1 MNFGGMFIATRISSQ
16 KIDDENS
23 LGDILIFNE
32 SKHLIYPLT
41 QAPETLEELKII
53 INNLIDSTE
62 NMDLLMGLKIIK
74 TLITH
79 NKKEVVASSLGNLY
93 VLIRDESIRKLIIN
107 ELNEMRCD
115 DRISVRRSAE
125 DSLDVISGE
134 VNKYEIFEFS
144 FDILTQILYKFDNY
158 LHSKHYFNSLNLKYI
173 TKINTA
179 LKSMINH
186 SRFVESW
193 NDMMYNLLRI
203 MLVIDHDMDIFHMD
217 NVDVNDYYQN
227 NMDKL
232 VNIPYTEL
240 SEIEVTEDTYINTL
254 IHVYATTFRENGHI
268 YRLESLLDDDNY
280 KIRHMA
286 VLGLIYALKVLTN
299 FHEDKPFE
307 NLISEVLEN
316 ISNTQFKHR
325 IKAGYGSK

>member
-1 MNFGGMFIATRISSQ
+1 MGGDVIATRITSQ

-32 SKHLIYPLT
+32 SKHQIYPLT
-41 QAPETLEELKII
+41 QPPETLEELKII
-53 INNLIDSTE
+53 INNLINSTE

-93 VLIRDESIRKLIIN
+93 ILIRDESIRKLIIN

-173 TKINTA
+173 TKINAA

-193 NDMMYNLLRI
+193 NDMMYNLLRV

-232 VNIPYTEL
+232 FNIPYTEL

-325 IKAGYGSK
+325 IKVGYGSK

>member
-1 MNFGGMFIATRISSQ
+1 MNTGGMFISTLITSK

-23 LGDILIFNE
+23 LGDILIFDE
-32 SKHLIYPLT
+32 SKHQTYPLT
-41 QAPETLEELKII
+41 QTPETLEELKGI

-115 DRISVRRSAE
+115 ERISVRKSAE

-144 FDILTQILYKFDNY
+144 FDILNKILYKFDDY
-158 LHSKHYFNSLNLKYI
+158 LHSKHYFNSLNLKYV
-173 TKINTA
+173 TKINKA
-179 LKSMINH
+179 LKSMLKH

-193 NDMMYNLLRI
+193 NDMMYNLLRV
-203 MLVIDHDMDIFHMD
+203 MLVIDHDMDIFHMK

-227 NMDKL
+227 DMDKL
-232 VNIPYTEL
+232 FNIPYTQL

-286 VLGLIYALKVLTN
+286 IVGLIYALKVLTN

-316 ISNTQFKHR
+316 ISGVQFKHR

>member
-1 MNFGGMFIATRISSQ
+1 
-16 KIDDENS
+16 
-23 LGDILIFNE
+23 
-32 SKHLIYPLT
+32 
-41 QAPETLEELKII
+41 
-53 INNLIDSTE
+53 
-62 NMDLLMGLKIIK
+62 
-74 TLITH
+74 
-79 NKKEVVASSLGNLY
+79 
-93 VLIRDESIRKLIIN
+93 
-107 ELNEMRCD
+107 MRCD
-115 DRISVRRSAE
+115 ERISVRRSAE

-144 FDILTQILYKFDNY
+144 FDILNQILYKFDHY
-158 LHSKHYFNSLNLKYI
+158 LHSKHYFNSLNLKYV
-173 TKINTA
+173 TKINKA
-179 LKSMINH
+179 LKSMLKH

-193 NDMMYNLLRI
+193 NDMMYNLLRV
-203 MLVIDHDMDIFHMD
+203 MLVIDHDMDIFHMK

-227 NMDKL
+227 DMDKL
-232 VNIPYTEL
+232 FNIPYTQL

-286 VLGLIYALKVLTN
+286 IVGLIYALKVLTN

-316 ISNTQFKHR
+316 ISGVQFKHR